1 MGRSGDERRGG
12 EDEAEKAW
20 QSADSAYPK
29 SQQRIIE
36 RETINVL
43 A

>member
-1 MGRSGDERRGG
+1 VGRSGEERRGG

-36 RETINVL
+36 TETVSVL
-43 A
+43 D